1 MARSINRKELKQP
14 DEFVSFWT
22 RLGYHVSAHRRKVIA
37 ILAIAVVGGGG
48 TWASIAWK
56 EHQAAGETEAFSR
69 VEKTALAPLLPEKGT
84 ETKSADE
91 EDKSDE
97 DEGLHFKTDQERLQ
111 ATIKQADDF
120 VARYGTA
127 GLGRRALLVRANSLL
142 RLGKGGDAATA
153 FQQLLQGETD
163 KGMRLVEQDGLAL
176 ALEAEGQVDK
186 AIAAYGAM
194 ASEAQAVGN
203 FYADRALFGKA
214 RLLQKQGKGKDAEKV
229 LREILEK
236 MPKTLLR
243 REIDDRLAALGDQ

>member
-22 RLGYHVSAHRRKVIA
+22 RLGSHVSAHRRKVIA

-84 ETKSADE
+84 DTKSADE

-186 AIAAYGAM
+186 AIAAYGTM